1 MHLSSTFATTSR
13 DLLAGS
19 VVFLVALPLCLGIA
33 LASGAPLLSG
43 ILAGVVG
50 GILVGFISRSHTSVS
65 GPAAGLVA
73 IVGASIGSL
82 GFEGF
87 LMAVVVAGAMQ
98 IALGIAQAG
107 FIVRFVPSSVI
118 NGLLAA
124 IGMLLV
130 MKQLPYLIGYGAAS
144 QGDVAW
150 QQFAHVGTDSFLGS
164 MRQPVHL
171 GAASIGLA
179 SLFLLVVWDHCRWL
193 KSSKIPAP
201 LVVVALGIGLGL
213 LFRSWGEGWRLHT
226 ARLVDV
232 PVHGD
237 LSTFLGGLHR
247 PDFSQIFNPG
257 VYVTGLTIAV
267 VASLETLLNLEA
279 VEKIDPQK
287 RTSPPSLELVAQGV
301 GNMVVGLIGGLPI
314 TSVVVRGTV
323 NIQAGAQT
331 RLSAITHG
339 FLLLVS
345 VALVPA
351 CLNYI
356 PLSCLAAILVVT
368 GLKLSS
374 PSLLK
379 KMYGTGWP
387 QFVPFVGT
395 MVAILLTDLLIG
407 LLVGLAISVGFVV
420 YSNLRRPIRRTL
432 ETHVGGNVV
441 RIQLANQVSFLNRTA
456 LLQAFDTVPVEGQL
470 LIDAGQ
476 SHYLDPDILELIR
489 EFTSKIAPTRGVSI
503 SLRGFEEKHCLADRV
518 QYADHVSREL
528 QAAVAPEDVL
538 ELLLEGNRRFR
549 SGERLSRDLG
559 RQVEL
564 TANGQHPLA
573 VVVSCIDSRTPVELL
588 FDLGIGD
595 VFSVRIAGNV
605 VTREVLGS
613 VEYACAVS
621 GAKLVLVMGHTRC
634 GAVAATMQ
642 LAREPSVSGAM
653 SNCQHLEPI
662 AAEIRKSIASSINSQ
677 RQSHST
683 TDWESQNDA
692 VARENVLHMTKVLTV
707 ESESLRQ
714 LLESGN
720 IAVLGAMYDVAT
732 GMVEVLPPLADEAR
746 DTSRR
751 CA

>member
-1 MHLSSTFATTSR
+1 MHISSSLAGVSR

-43 ILAGVVG
+43 ILAGIVG
-50 GILVGFISRSHTSVS
+50 GILVGLISKSHTSVS

-73 IVGASIGSL
+73 IVGASISSL

-87 LMAVVVAGAMQ
+87 LMAVVIAGVMQ
-98 IALGIAQAG
+98 TALGIAQAG

-130 MKQLPYLIGYGAAS
+130 LKQLPHLVGYGAAP
-144 QGDVAW
+144 QGDPVL
-150 QQFAHVGTDSFLGS
+150 QQVTQVDIYSFLGN
-164 MRQPVHL
+164 MLHHVHL
-171 GAASIGLA
+171 GAASIGIA
-179 SLFLLVVWDHCRWL
+179 SMVLLVAWDHCRLL
-193 KSSKIPAP
+193 KSSRLPAP
-201 LVVVALGIGLGL
+201 LVVVGLGIGLGL
-213 LFRSWGEGWRLHT
+213 IFREGGESWRLHT
-226 ARLVDV
+226 AYLVDV

-247 PDFSQIFNPG
+247 PDFSQLFNPAI
-257 VYVTGLTIAV
+257 YITGLTIAV

-287 RTSPPSLELVAQGV
+287 RTSPPSRELIAQGV
-301 GNMVVGLIGGLPI
+301 GNAVVGLIGGLPI

-323 NIQAGAQT
+323 NIQAGAKT
-331 RLSAITHG
+331 RLSAIAHG

-351 CLNYI
+351 WLNYI

-374 PSLLK
+374 PHLLK
-379 KMYGTGWP
+379 KMYRSGWP

-395 MVAILLTDLLIG
+395 LAAILLTDLLFG
-407 LLVGLAISVGFVV
+407 LLAGVAISVGFVV
-420 YSNLRRPIRRTL
+420 YSNLRRPIWRTL
-432 ETHVGGNVV
+432 EKHIGCDVV

-456 LLQAFDTVPVEGQL
+456 LLQALDSVPAGGHL
-470 LIDAGQ
+470 LLDAGQ
-476 SHYLDPDILELIR
+476 SHYIDPDILELIR
-489 EFTSKIAPTRGVSI
+489 EFTAEKAPARDVSV
-503 SLRGFEEKHCLADRV
+503 SLRGFEEKHGLEDRMQFV
-518 QYADHVSREL
+518 DHASRDL
-528 QAAVAPEDVL
+528 QTVVTPEDVL
-538 ELLLEGNRRFR
+538 DFLMEGNRRFR
-549 SGERLSRDLG
+549 SGEQLFRDLG
-559 RQVEL
+559 RQLQL
-564 TANGQHPLA
+564 TANCQHPLA
-573 VVVSCIDSRTPVELL
+573 VVISCIDSRTPAELI

-595 VFSVRIAGNV
+595 IFSVRIAGNV

-621 GAKLVLVMGHTRC
+621 GAKLVLVLGHTRC

-642 LAREPSVSGAM
+642 LAKESAVSAAM
-653 SNCQHLEPI
+653 SDCHHLEPI
-662 AAEIRKSIASSINSQ
+662 AAVIRKSIASRIVHQ
-677 RQSHST
+677 QQLQST
-683 TDWESQNDA
+683 TEWEFQNDA
-692 VARENVLHMTKVLTV
+692 VARANVVQMT
-707 ESESLRQ
+707 SLVTT
-714 LLESGN
+714 ESGTLQQLRDSGKL
-720 IAVLGAMYDVAT
+720 AVVGAMYNVAT
-732 GMVEVLPPLADEAR
+732 GVVEVVPSPAQEAHGI
-746 DTSRR
+746 SKL